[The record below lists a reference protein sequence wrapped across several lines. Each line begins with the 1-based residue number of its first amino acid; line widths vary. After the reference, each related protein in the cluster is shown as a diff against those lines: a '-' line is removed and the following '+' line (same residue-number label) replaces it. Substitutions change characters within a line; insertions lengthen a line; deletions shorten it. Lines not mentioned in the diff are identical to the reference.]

1 MKGRRVPSRRSKSR
15 RRRAR
20 RMPIPLLVAGICV
33 LIFLYAL
40 LVLTLPPNFRGERRQ
55 VVIPQGVPF
64 KGVARILDEQGLLR
78 SPTGFYLMA
87 RLMGVTGKVQAG
99 EYEMST
105 AMLPA
110 VILHKL
116 VTGDVMKYRVT
127 IPEGYTIRQIALQL
141 QELGIIEEQEEFLK
155 LAFSAEFAVG
165 LGIEGK
171 SVEGYLF
178 PDTYLLPKGVSPS
191 EIIKTMVGKFKRVYG
206 PDCEHRAAE
215 LGMTDREIV
224 TLASIIEKET
234 GVSEERPLISA
245 VFHNRLKRG
254 IPLCSD
260 PTVIYGI
267 VDFDGNLR
275 KRDLEQWTPYNTYLK
290 KGLPPGPIANPGRS
304 SLLAALYPAPVQY
317 LYFVSRNDGSH
328 YFSTTLREHNEAV
341 RRYQQGGRRVAH

>member
-1 MKGRRVPSRRSKSR
+1 
-15 RRRAR
+15 
-20 RMPIPLLVAGICV
+20 MPIPLLVAGIVV
-33 LIFLYAL
+33 LLLLYAL
-40 LVLTLPPNFRGERRQ
+40 LVLTLPPNFRGEQRQ
-55 VVIPQGVPF
+55 VVIPQGAPF

-87 RLMGVTGKVQAG
+87 RFMGVTGKVQAG
-99 EYEMST
+99 EYELST
-105 AMLPA
+105 AMPPL

-116 VTGDVMKYRVT
+116 VTGDVMKYRIT
-127 IPEGYTIRQIALQL
+127 IPEGYTIRQIASYL
-141 QELGIIEEQEEFLK
+141 QEEGIIEDQEQFLTK
-155 LAFSAEFAVG
+155 AFSPEFAAG
-165 LGIEGK
+165 LGIEAKG
-171 SVEGYLF
+171 VEGYLF

-191 EIIKTMVGKFKRVYG
+191 DIIKTMVGKFKQVYG
-206 PDCEHRAAE
+206 PDFEHRAAE
-215 LGMTDREIV
+215 LGMKDREVV

-234 GVSEERPLISA
+234 GVAEERPLISA

-267 VDFDGNLR
+267 PDFDGNLR
-275 KRDLEQWTPYNTYLK
+275 KRDLERRTPYNTYLK

-341 RRYQQGGRRVAH
+341 WRYQQGGRKAAR

>member
-1 MKGRRVPSRRSKSR
+1 
-15 RRRAR
+15 
-20 RMPIPLLVAGICV
+20 LLVAGTVV
-33 LIFLYAL
+33 LLLLYAF

-64 KGVARILDEQGLLR
+64 KGVVRILDEAGLLR
-78 SPTGFYLMA
+78 SPTGFHLMA
-87 RLMGVTGKVQAG
+87 RLMGVTGRVQAG

-105 AMLPA
+105 TMLPL

-116 VTGDVMKYRVT
+116 VTGDVMKYRIT
-127 IPEGYTIRQIALQL
+127 IPEGYTVQQIALQL

-155 LAFSAEFAVG
+155 LAFSADFAAG
-165 LGIEGK
+165 LGIDGRG
-171 SVEGYLF
+171 VEGYLF

-206 PDCEHRAAE
+206 PDFARRAAE
-215 LGMTDREIV
+215 LGMTDREVVI
-224 TLASIIEKET
+224 LASIIEKET
-234 GVSEERPLISA
+234 GLSEERPLISA

-267 VDFDGNLR
+267 PSFDGNLR
-275 KRDLEQWTPYNTYLK
+275 KRDLEKKTPYNTYLR

-341 RRYQQGGRRVAH
+341 WQYQQGGRRAAH

>member
-1 MKGRRVPSRRSKSR
+1 
-15 RRRAR
+15 
-20 RMPIPLLVAGICV
+20 MPIPLLIAGTFA
-33 LIFLYAL
+33 LLFLYAL

-55 VVIPQGVPF
+55 VVIPRGIPF
-64 KGVARILDEQGLLR
+64 KGVVRILDDEGLLR
-78 SPTGFYLMA
+78 SSTGFYLMG
-87 RLMGVTGKVQAG
+87 RLMGVRGRVQAG
-99 EYEMST
+99 EYELST
-105 AMLPA
+105 TMPPTI
-110 VILHKL
+110 ILHKL
-116 VTGDVMKYRVT
+116 VTGDVMKYRIT
-127 IPEGYTIRQIALQL
+127 IPEGYTIRQIASYL
-141 QELGIIEEQEEFLK
+141 QEEGIIEDQEQFLTR
-155 LAFSAEFAVG
+155 AFSPEFAAG

-178 PDTYLLPKGVSPS
+178 PDTYLLPKGVSPG

-206 PDCEHRAAE
+206 PEFSRRAAE
-215 LGMTDREIV
+215 LGMTEQEIV

-234 GVSEERPLISA
+234 GLSEERLLISA

-267 VDFDGNLR
+267 PDFDGNLR
-275 KRDLEQWTPYNTYLK
+275 KRDLERKTPYNTYLK

-304 SLLAALYPAPVQY
+304 SLVAALYPAPVQY

-341 RRYQQGGRRVAH
+341 WRYQQEGKRAAH

>member
-1 MKGRRVPSRRSKSR
+1 MRARRAKSR
-15 RRRAR
+15 RRKSSR
-20 RMPIPLLVAGICV
+20 RQVPWRRIPLLVAGICV
-33 LIFLYAL
+33 LLLLYAL
-40 LVLTLPPNFRGERRQ
+40 LVLTLPPNLRGERKQ
-55 VVIPQGVPF
+55 VVIPRGAPF
-64 KGVARILDEQGLLR
+64 KGVVRVLDEAGLLR
-78 SPTGFYLMA
+78 SPTGFHLMA
-87 RLMGVTGKVQAG
+87 RLMGVTERVQAG
-99 EYEMST
+99 EYELST
-105 AMLPA
+105 TMPPL

-116 VTGDVMKYRVT
+116 VAGDVMKYRVT
-127 IPEGYTIRQIALQL
+127 IPEGYTVRQIALRL

-155 LAFSAEFAVG
+155 LAFSAEFAAG

-171 SVEGYLF
+171 SIEGYLF
-178 PDTYLLPKGVSPS
+178 PDTYLLPKGVSPI
-191 EIIKTMVGKFKRVYG
+191 EIIKTMVGKFKQVYG
-206 PDCEHRAAE
+206 PDCEHRAVE
-215 LGMTDREIV
+215 LGMTDRQIV

-267 VDFDGNLR
+267 PDFDGNLR
-275 KRDLEQWTPYNTYLK
+275 KKDLEQWTPYNTYLK
-290 KGLPPGPIANPGRS
+290 KGLPPGPIANPGKS

-341 RRYQQGGRRVAH
+341 WRYQQGGKRALH